1 MNLEDRINSFKADLC
16 LLSDYQNIPENEVS
30 EKDLIE
36 FNKSNKFILK
46 YINFESMKELAQG
59 STKEAVNKLSQEIIL
74 QRAKNS
80 GKGDEFTPALF
91 CNCELLGL
99 KKVSKIK
106 PVLEKM
112 VKEGKLQR
120 GLKKD
125 SYKLPYTPE
134 EVQDEQ
140 PSVEE
145 EQEEVYNQEYREA
158 LEKEIKKYKRFVV
171 TTAVMGKEV
180 NKPFLDSVK
189 NYAKRNKALLLVLPC
204 EDVSS
209 RGKKAAPIELS
220 SDLKDFRV
228 VFKDTYLNRNLCL
241 CAIKVSAKQINPL
254 TGLDR
259 LPINRQ
265 ASIIVASPKVFL
277 KYIPNMHYDIPPALM
292 TTGAITVNDYDNDR
306 YMSKRTST
314 LAENDH
320 AYGVVLIEV
329 ENENIFHFRHAQASE
344 EGSLTDLGVEYLPD
358 GSIRKM
364 KDTVM
369 VVGDT
374 HIGYHDKELHEEVMK
389 LCKKVNA
396 TKVVLHDIFNGTSIT
411 HHDLGKNITRAI
423 KAESNKLGLED
434 ECVAVKNYLQDIEN
448 RGMEVYIPEAN
459 HHTHL
464 TKYLERGGYVTDP
477 INHKFSLKLA
487 VATLEGMNP
496 LKYAIE
502 SLLGFKRKDVHWL
515 EVDKSCKFYGVE
527 CSAHGSTGA
536 NGSRGNLAI
545 FERGL
550 GNCVTAHTHSAAIQR
565 NAYCVGTVGEM
576 DMGYNNGLSSWTRT
590 CCLIYSNGTKQLVN
604 FIPDKDG
611 DYSCSL

>member
-1 MNLEDRINSFKADLC
+1 MNLEDRIDSFKADLC

-46 YINFESMKELAQG
+46 YIDFESMKELAQG
-59 STKEAVNKLSQEIIL
+59 STKEAVNKLSQEIVL

-106 PVLEKM
+106 PLLERM

-120 GLKKD
+120 GLRKD
-125 SYKLPYTPE
+125 TYTLPHELE
-134 EVQDEQ
+134 EIQDEQ
-140 PSVEE
+140 LPEE
-145 EQEEVYNQEYREA
+145 EQEEVYTQEYREA

-189 NYAKRNKALLLVLPC
+189 NYARRNKALMLVLPC

-228 VFKDTYLNRNLCL
+228 VFKDTYLNKNLCL

-320 AYGVVLIEV
+320 TYGVVLIEI

-344 EGSLTDLGVEYLPD
+344 EGTLTDLGVEYLPD
-358 GSIRKM
+358 GSIKKM

-369 VVGDT
+369 VMGDT

-389 LCKKVNA
+389 LAKKVNVNK
-396 TKVVLHDIFNGTSIT
+396 TVLHDIFNGTSIT
-411 HHDLGKNITRAI
+411 HHDLGKNVTRAI
-423 KAESNKLGLED
+423 KAEDNKLGLED
-434 ECVAVKNYLQDIEN
+434 ECIAVKNYLEDIEN

-527 CSAHGSTGA
+527 CAVHGDLGA
-536 NGSRGNLAI
+536 NGSRGNARI
-545 FERGL
+545 YNNGI
-550 GNCVTAHTHSAAIQR
+550 GNCVTAHTHSASILR
-565 NAYCVGTVGEM
+565 DTYCVGTVGLM
-576 DMGYNNGLSSWTRT
+576 DMGYNKGMSSWTRT

-611 DYSCSL
+611 YYSCSL